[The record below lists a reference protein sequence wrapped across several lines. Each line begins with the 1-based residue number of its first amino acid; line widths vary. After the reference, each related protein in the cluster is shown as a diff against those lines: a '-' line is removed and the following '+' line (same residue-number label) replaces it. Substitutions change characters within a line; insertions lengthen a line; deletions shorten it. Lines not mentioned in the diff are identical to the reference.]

1 MNRTEFDVAIRVN
14 FERKE
19 GESELVAY
27 TRAFDAAMR
36 QIGKSAADIDAFH
49 KLAADVEAGKV
60 RLSELSAENVELLRI
75 WREMSQEAANK
86 DLLGLRAHQEIQEE
100 IDATRAAYERLQAS
114 GKLTSAELA
123 QAALKTEERIRELKG
138 QTNGWAEAIWK
149 AKTSAA
155 GAAGTFAGLV
165 KVVGA
170 ATNFESAM
178 AGVSKVVDGT
188 DKQIAQLSENIKNL
202 STRLPLAA
210 TELAEI
216 AAAGGQLGVPIEKL
230 ETFVELAAKMS
241 TAFNMTA
248 DEAGQ
253 AVAKLT
259 NIFGLPIEQV
269 EALGDAINTLGNTT
283 AATESSIVEV
293 LTRIGGTAKQFGLSA
308 EQASALAST
317 MLSMGVSAQVAG
329 TGINALLNKLQT
341 ATIQGKDFQD
351 ALGAMGISA
360 QELAADIQAH
370 PQEALSRFLQTLNTV
385 DKASRAEILSRLFG
399 AEYQDDIARLLGGLN
414 QYEQALSR
422 VGDAAGT
429 AGAMQREFDAQVNT
443 TEKQLQLAKN
453 ALESVATTIGESL
466 LPYVRLGISM
476 FGGVV
481 EAIGGIVNLCPPLA
495 GLVTVFGTL
504 AASQSVLR
512 LAFAAVR
519 VVGVQAF
526 TGIATAAGLSTTAI
540 EGTAAAASVL
550 GRVLGAITKAFIAA
564 KVGWEIGTWA
574 REQFQEVELAG
585 MALAQGLQEIGVEIK
600 SWFDFDDGAEERKA
614 AALAKIR
621 DTYGDMAVSAIRAR
635 EEGQKAATETAES
648 LEQTGEAA
656 KGAAVQILTGE
667 QAANNLQSALKAAG
681 ETGKEAGETLRD
693 ALNGFDL
700 DDTGGIKALN
710 NALDEVG
717 EKAQAVREQLQAAL
731 DGMDTAQLAATAAQ
745 IDEAFAQG
753 EISAERFAQ
762 MNDQVVTASLQKLGL
777 TADEALG
784 RVSGAAT
791 ESIENFGLLA
801 KRIAGTADSP
811 EAKMQALARAGEQL
825 IGKLKTGAE
834 LDAFVARLHEM
845 AANGEISAEAAQR
858 LKDKVEE
865 QRASLQNAGGAAES
879 YADKL
884 RKAADA
890 AREEAQALT
899 QSSSA
904 AVSLARAQLDLARAG
919 GDANEIREA
928 SIRLAQAEA
937 ANADAVAAAKQ
948 KEADAALADAQAL
961 QAELLAKGQ
970 LDAAAQTQIR
980 NAYAAAEAKQ
990 VEAEAARV
998 AASAASAQAQA
1009 ASGAGEASAQA
1020 AEKTAA
1026 AHDKAASA
1034 AESSAGAQVISWQR
1048 IARAGRIT
1056 ADELNQYADAIQGAW
1071 MRTKDLITSKSLYFN
1086 AQGVGRKIQD
1096 EMRAAIEMA
1105 KSVDNAIASLQSGH
1119 ATLRDLQQAA
1129 GIASAAVGK
1138 VGDERLSALRSA
1150 LQDAQNRMRELS
1162 ATARDALG
1170 SVRDELDQLRGN
1182 TEALEKRRG
1191 EEKLRELQAK
1201 LAEAQAQGNTQAA
1214 GDLSEAIRLQKELNA
1229 EKLKAAREEK
1239 AERNRDTRNTGNT
1252 GSASAGSAG
1261 GGVQTVRTVN
1271 VRLGNTAARV
1281 IADDEAAL
1289 LRMIE
1294 QARTAS

>member
-1 MNRTEFDVAIRVN
+1 MNRAEFNVAVRVN

-19 GESELVAY
+19 GESELAAY

-36 QIGKSAADIDAFH
+36 QIGKSAQEVDVFH

-60 RLSELSAENVELLRI
+60 SLSELSAENVELLRI
-75 WREMSQEAANK
+75 WREMSQEAADK

-100 IDATRAAYERLQAS
+100 IDATREAYARLQAS
-114 GKLTSAELA
+114 GKLTEAELA
-123 QAALKTEERIRELKG
+123 QAALRTEERVRELEKS
-138 QTNGWAEAIWK
+138 TNGWADAMFK
-149 AKTSAA
+149 AKASVA
-155 GAAGTFAGLV
+155 GAAGAFAGMV

-170 ATNFESAM
+170 AANFESAM
-178 AGVSKVVDGT
+178 AGVKKVVDGT
-188 DKQIAQLSENIKNL
+188 DQQLAQLSENIKQL
-202 STRLPLAA
+202 STTLPLAA

-216 AAAGGQLGVPIEKL
+216 ATAGGQLGVPIEKL
-230 ETFVELAAKMS
+230 ETFVNLAAKMS

-248 DEAGQ
+248 EEAGQ

-329 TGINALLNKLQT
+329 TGINAILNKLQT

-351 ALGAMGISA
+351 ALAAMGVSA
-360 QELAADIQAH
+360 QQLAADIQAN
-370 PQEALSRFLQTLNTV
+370 PQAALTEFLRTLEQV

-399 AEYQDDIARLLGGLN
+399 AEYQDDVARLLGGLK

-422 VGDAAGT
+422 VGDAAQT
-429 AGAMQREFDAQVNT
+429 AGAMGREFDAQLNT
-443 TEKQLQLAKN
+443 TENQLQLAKN
-453 ALESVATTIGESL
+453 ALEAVATTIGESL
-466 LPYVRLGISM
+466 LPYVRMGVGI
-476 FGGVV
+476 FGGVA
-481 EAIGGIVNLCPPLA
+481 EALGGIVNLCPPLA
-495 GLVTVFGTL
+495 GLVTVFATL

-512 LAFAAVR
+512 LAFAATKVA
-519 VVGVQAF
+519 GVQAF
-526 TGIATAAGLSTTAI
+526 TGIATAAGMSKLAI
-540 EGTAAAASVL
+540 EGTTAAAGVL
-550 GRVLGAITKAFIAA
+550 GRVLGTIGKMWLAFE
-564 KVGWEIGTWA
+564 VGMNIGEWA

-585 MALAQGLQEIGVEIK
+585 MALVQGLQEIGVHLR
-600 SWFDFDDGAEERKA
+600 SLFDWDDGAEERKK
-614 AALAKIR
+614 AALAEIR
-621 DTYGDMAVSAIRAR
+621 DTYGDMAVAAIRAR
-635 EEGQKAATETAES
+635 EEGTKTATETGEA
-648 LEQTGEAA
+648 LEQAGEAA
-656 KGAAVQILTGE
+656 KGAAVQIISSA

-681 ETGKEAGETLRD
+681 EEGEDAGNKLRE
-693 ALNGFDL
+693 ALNSFDL
-700 DDTGGIKALN
+700 TDTGGIKALN
-710 NALDEVG
+710 DALDEVG

-762 MNDQVVTASLQKLGL
+762 MNEQVVAASLQKLGL

-784 RVSGAAT
+784 RVSGAAA

-845 AANGEISAEAAQR
+845 AANGEISAEAAAR

-937 ANADAVAAAKQ
+937 ENAEAVAAAKQ
-948 KEADAALADAQAL
+948 KEAEAALADADAL
-961 QAELLAKGQ
+961 AAELTAKGQ

-980 NAYAAAEAKQ
+980 NAYAVADAKQ
-990 VEAEAARV
+990 VEAAAART
-998 AASAASAQAQA
+998 AAAAAQAQA
-1009 ASGAGEASAQA
+1009 QTAGEAGEASAQA
-1020 AEKTAA
+1020 AKKSAE
-1026 AHDKAASA
+1026 A
-1034 AESSAGAQVISWQR
+1034 AENASSAHLISWQSV
-1048 IARAGRIT
+1048 ARAGRIT

-1071 MRTKDLITSKSLYFN
+1071 MRTKDLITSKSLYFD
-1086 AQGVGRKIQD
+1086 AQNVGQRITD
-1096 EMRAAIEMA
+1096 EMKRAIAMA
-1105 KSVDNAIASLQSGH
+1105 KAVDNAIASLQSGH
-1119 ATLRDLQQAA
+1119 ATMRDLQQAA
-1129 GIASAAVGK
+1129 GIAQSAVGK

-1162 ATARDALG
+1162 ATARDAL
-1170 SVRDELDQLRGN
+1170 STVRDELDQLRGN

-1191 EEKLRELQAK
+1191 EEKLRELQAQ
-1201 LAEAQAQGNTQAA
+1201 LAEARAQGNTQAVA
-1214 GDLSEAIRLQKELNA
+1214 DLSEAIRLQQQLNA

-1239 AERNRDTRNTGNT
+1239 AERNRDTRNTGST
-1252 GSASAGSAG
+1252 GSASSSG
-1261 GGVQTVRTVN
+1261 GTQTVKTVN
-1271 VRLGNTAARV
+1271 VRLGGQSARV
-1281 IADDEAAL
+1281 IASDEAAL
-1289 LRMIE
+1289 LDML
-1294 QARTAS
+1294 ARARSVS